1 MAKAPKGYFYNARGL
16 LVKKL
21 DAATI
26 KAIKL
31 RFPKKARI
39 EIKDALKAFQRQAL
53 HSKQLSLNH
62 PEDGS
67 LMTWKVDLPADMKK
81 LLSVLNNLDR

>member
-26 KAIKL
+26 KAIKS
-31 RFPKKARI
+31 RFPNKTFDFNKFKYGVPQSDPIIDQLRNMSPERMDTIRKRRSKEDYKAR
-39 EIKDALKAFQRQAL
+39 
-53 HSKQLSLNH
+53 
-62 PEDGS
+62 
-67 LMTWKVDLPADMKK
+67 KK
-81 LLSVLNNLDR
+81 YKSNS